1 MRPLN
6 KVEARKATTAVD
18 ATHLVGHD
26 AKRDGIV
33 RSADGLPRLF
43 DVAECANNVVVTTT
57 GVTDVVE
64 AAKRGFQRR

>member
-1 MRPLN
+1 M
-6 KVEARKATTAVD
+6 
-18 ATHLVGHD
+18 GHD